1 VLQSKDIDILC
12 SPISYFDRGWLGT
25 GPCMSP
31 AESIRNAGI
40 LWLNEDDTRTYLNTR
55 MADHAVYGGVD
66 NLRQTQQVM
75 LRNTAQAA
83 LRGFG
88 TWWMYRWLPAARQR

>member
-1 VLQSKDIDILC
+1 
-12 SPISYFDRGWLGT
+12 
-25 GPCMSP
+25 MSP